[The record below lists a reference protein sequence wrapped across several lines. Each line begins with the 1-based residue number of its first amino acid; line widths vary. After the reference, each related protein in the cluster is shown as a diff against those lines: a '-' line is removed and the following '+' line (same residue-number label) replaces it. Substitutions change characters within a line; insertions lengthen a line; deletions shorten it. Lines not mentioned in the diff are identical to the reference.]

1 MGEITQMDDQTFQVK
16 LAELMNKIQKLP
28 ENERGRLERLVE
40 EAAKG
45 RERIQASVG
54 ELQESLDYLRL
65 TIKYLVFDLEATRR
79 ENAYLRK
86 LVEQANRDENHQG
99 EGDSDDLMD
108 GEAAGS
114 D

>member
-1 MGEITQMDDQTFQVK
+1 MDDQTFQVK
-16 LAELMNKIQKLP
+16 LAELMSKIQKLP
-28 ENERGRLERLVE
+28 ECDRGRLERLVA

-45 RERIQASVG
+45 RERIQASVS
-54 ELQESLDYLRL
+54 ELQVSLDHLRL

-79 ENAYLRK
+79 ENAYLRQ
-86 LVEQANRDENHQG
+86 LVEQANRDENPQG
-99 EGDSDDLMD
+99 GGDDDLMD